1 VPEAPSLFQL
11 LIMQRSAL
19 PALMHLV
26 PGLDMALSGD
36 DLHANTARSQFR
48 SLAEL
53 ADEPGPTFVLAHVL
67 LPHDPYVFDETGN
80 LMPSSER
87 ATLTE
92 ADLFGAQLK
101 YTNHEIKKIV
111 EQLLARSV
119 DQQPIIII
127 QADEGPFP
135 TRYTQDQANFDWD
148 TATAAELQAKYGI
161 LSAFYLP
168 GQPHDPSPEIY
179 PTMSS
184 VNTFRLVLTR
194 YFGADLPLLPDRSYT
209 SRSPLYVY
217 DFTDTTDRLP
227 GLAP

>member
-1 VPEAPSLFQL
+1 
-11 LIMQRSAL
+11 
-19 PALMHLV
+19 MHLV

-127 QADEGPFP
+127 QADEGSNPL
-135 TRYTQDQANFDWD
+135 RKSNLVEHYDWRE
-148 TATAAELQAKYGI
+148 ATSLELAARRQLERDRAHLLSQLEDAFVKLTGEEGI
-161 LSAFYLP
+161 A
-168 GQPHDPSPEIY
+168 
-179 PTMSS
+179 
-184 VNTFRLVLTR
+184 
-194 YFGADLPLLPDRSYT
+194 A
-209 SRSPLYVY
+209 
-217 DFTDTTDRLP
+217 
-227 GLAP
+227 